1 MDGELNVRRDKCP
14 HQFLKVVELIGFVG
28 CFADMQL
35 ALYLINKATSFE
47 KIIIDTQK
55 LRLVKILHDS
65 SDIKKK
71 LAAATAC
78 AKKLETSLAPGVEL
92 LIL

>member
-1 MDGELNVRRDKCP
+1 MDGEINVRRDTCP
-14 HQFLKVVELIGFVG
+14 HQCLKVVEFIGLL
-28 CFADMQL
+28 AL
-35 ALYLINKATSFE
+35 ALYLINKATSLE
-47 KIIIDTQK
+47 KIIVDTQ
-55 LRLVKILHDS
+55 RLSLGEILHDS

>member
-1 MDGELNVRRDKCP
+1 MDGEINVRRDTCP
-14 HQFLKVVELIGFVG
+14 HQCLKVVELIGF

-35 ALYLINKATSFE
+35 ALYLINKATSLE
-47 KIIIDTQK
+47 KIIIDTQ
-55 LRLVKILHDS
+55 RLSLGDILHDS

-78 AKKLETSLAPGVEL
+78 AKKLETSLAPRVEL

>member
-1 MDGELNVRRDKCP
+1 M
-14 HQFLKVVELIGFVG
+14 VELIDF

-35 ALYLINKATSFE
+35 ALYLINKATSLE
-47 KIIIDTQK
+47 KIIIDTQ
-55 LRLVKILHDS
+55 RLSLGDILHDS

-71 LAAATAC
+71 LAADTAC
-78 AKKLETSLAPGVEL
+78 AKKLETSLAPRVEL

>member
-1 MDGELNVRRDKCP
+1 MDGEINVRRDTCP
-14 HQFLKVVELIGFVG
+14 HQYLKVVELIGF

-35 ALYLINKATSFE
+35 ALYLINKATSLE
-47 KIIIDTQK
+47 KIIIDTQ
-55 LRLVKILHDS
+55 RLSLGDILHDS